1 MTSAISRAATA
12 AHAHGFAKSVK
23 NETPV
28 EGFEALFAAV
38 ANPAAKPA
46 AAPPV
51 SGEHGKPGDGARD
64 DEKKEPAAAFE
75 LAASLALV
83 AANGDKSD
91 VRAGPNAGA
100 PRTVAGHVVESS
112 QASLP
117 RVASNVVEASQ
128 TPLPRPASNT
138 PPDFAV
144 RAPVRP
150 VAYVP
155 VPLPQDATRAESTAI
170 PTAQASRSVPSIQI
184 EPSRTNS
191 SAPKPV
197 ASALPEKA
205 TPMPALES
213 EAVVAAVDTRV
224 MPARD
229 VHEAPSAQAAAT
241 ESMQTSAQP
250 RPRVVLSPRALAQA
264 AIVEAIR
271 SPGRGRA
278 QPAGEGAS
286 PMANGADPMATPTPP
301 APAEPAAPMHALAA
315 PIPSPIT
322 DAMTL
327 VADAPPSATKPDAA
341 SPASS
346 KPTASSRAAADILRQ
361 RQYALGTDASPAGDI
376 VPESATAFDTLI
388 ALRKA
393 DGALEGH
400 ASPAG
405 EHESAAPVSSG
416 PWLANLPS
424 SASATTTSTS
434 AIVAPRVFDQTA
446 WSAAL
451 AQQVTASVIAA
462 AKETTVRVEPEG
474 LGPIEVRVRVSSD
487 HVDVRF
493 AIEHPVTLNMVR
505 AALPDLERMLAQS
518 GLNLGDAQVAQQNA
532 GQRHQ
537 ATSHRNAA
545 SNVRDDELVAMT
557 SPIESRPRARV
568 GLLDDFV

>member
-1 MTSAISRAATA
+1 MTSAISRTANA

-38 ANPAAKPA
+38 ANPAVTPA
-46 AAPPV
+46 ASRV
-51 SGEHGKPGDGARD
+51 SGEHGKPGDAARD
-64 DEKKEPAAAFE
+64 DAKEGSAAALE
-75 LAASLALV
+75 LAASLAFV
-83 AANGDKSD
+83 ATNGDKSEART
-91 VRAGPNAGA
+91 VPNAGVT
-100 PRTVAGHVVESS
+100 RTVAEHVVEAS
-112 QASLP
+112 QTPFP
-117 RVASNVVEASQ
+117 RVASNVPEASQ
-128 TPLPRPASNT
+128 TPLPRVASNT
-138 PPDFAV
+138 PSDFAV
-144 RAPVRP
+144 HAPVRP
-150 VAYVP
+150 IAHVP
-155 VPLPQDATRAESTAI
+155 GPLPEDATQESTGI
-170 PTAQASRSVPSIQI
+170 PTAHASRSVPINQI
-184 EPSRTNS
+184 EPLQTNS
-191 SAPKPV
+191 PAPKQ
-197 ASALPEKA
+197 AANALPA
-205 TPMPALES
+205 ASPPMPALDS
-213 EAVVAAVDTRV
+213 EPVVANVDSRV
-224 MPARD
+224 MPARE
-229 VHEAPSAQAAAT
+229 VHETVSARVNAGEGMQPS
-241 ESMQTSAQP
+241 P
-250 RPRVVLSPRALAQA
+250 RPRVILSPRALAQA

-286 PMANGADPMATPTPP
+286 PMANGADPVATPAPP
-301 APAEPAAPMHALAA
+301 SQATAEPAAPTNTFAA
-315 PIPSPIT
+315 PIPSPLA

-327 VADAPPSATKPDAA
+327 LVDAPPAATKAVAA
-341 SPASS
+341 PPASS

-361 RQYALGTDASPAGDI
+361 REYALGTDATPAGDI
-376 VPESATAFDTLI
+376 VPESAAAFETLI

-400 ASPAG
+400 AEPAG
-405 EHESAAPVSSG
+405 EHESAAPVSSS

-424 SASATTTSTS
+424 SASAATASAS
-434 AIVAPRVFDQTA
+434 AILAPRVFDQTA

-451 AQQVTASVIAA
+451 AQQVTASAIAA

-532 GQRHQ
+532 GHRER
-537 ATSHRNAA
+537 AASHRSST
-545 SNVRDDELVAMT
+545 SNLRDDESSVFPSAV
-557 SPIESRPRARV
+557 EARPRARV